1 MYICGDIQWT
11 NINIAAH
18 TRTLANNCSTA
29 GYGAVSHPFY
39 GMKSAH
45 YLRPYCDCKM
55 WIFYFHVCLRVKLVS
70 LSGWY
75 TPISC
80 LINCRVCC
88 GYTMD
93 IISSTSFGIEVN
105 SQKEPN
111 NKFVYYAKKAAA
123 GELATPVILFL
134 SIYYYW
140 TLHFVLSQLILLLY
154 VICYFYTLRDRR
166 GRELPVQPVPI
177 TTNVVSLN
185 PTHGWVY
192 SIQGYVIRRV
202 WKYHMGNQNPY
213 IEKNRQ
219 HNGQTK
225 KYKRANIDLQKNTH
239 KTKDQV
245 TRTPPTIGGELRCS
259 GRVKFVSD
267 LRQVGGFLW
276 FSPQI
281 NLTATI

>member
-1 MYICGDIQWT
+1 MTTLDLDIKPCSPSKTFINDMYICGDIQWT
-11 NINIAAH
+11 NINIADH
-18 TRTLANNCSTA
+18 TGTLGNNCSTA

-55 WIFYFHVCLRVKLVS
+55 WSFYFHVCLRVKLVS

-111 NKFVYYAKKAAA
+111 NKFVHYAKKAAA
-123 GELATPVILFL
+123 GELATPFILFL

-140 TLHFVLSQLILLLY
+140 TLHFVLSKLILL
-154 VICYFYTLRDRR
+154 
-166 GRELPVQPVPI
+166 
-177 TTNVVSLN
+177 
-185 PTHGWVY
+185 
-192 SIQGYVIRRV
+192 
-202 WKYHMGNQNPY
+202 
-213 IEKNRQ
+213 
-219 HNGQTK
+219 
-225 KYKRANIDLQKNTH
+225 
-239 KTKDQV
+239 
-245 TRTPPTIGGELRCS
+245 
-259 GRVKFVSD
+259 
-267 LRQVGGFLW
+267 
-276 FSPQI
+276 
-281 NLTATI
+281 